1 MNTTEFSL
9 QFDIYYNSIAS
20 NQAPPVDEYEKSVF
34 LTNAQRDLIVDIYS
48 GRIKVMSFES
58 TEEARRYLAPLV
70 VNMKYEDLVRDEN
83 ISYRPYKLFQREV
96 EVEGQPSTED
106 YFPKDICYIVMEYAN
121 LSGDECLKDERIEVI
136 PITHDEL
143 LRTLKNPFRGMTDRR
158 VLRVDENNLLYLYS
172 KKDLKSYNI
181 VYVKNP
187 SPIIVADLSVYGQQA
202 TVDGIQAVTECQLP
216 EIFHREI
223 LNRAVLAAKQAYTN
237 VQQSNS

>member
-48 GRIKVMSFES
+48 GRINTMSFES
-58 TEEARRYLAPLV
+58 TEEARRYLANLV
-70 VNMKYEDLVRDEN
+70 ITKTITEL
-83 ISYRPYKLFQREV
+83 QREGSNTTDPYV
-96 EVEGQPSTED
+96 ISD
-106 YFPKDICYIVMEYAN
+106 LNFKSDISYIVMEYAT
-121 LSGDECLKDERIEVI
+121 LSDENACLKYAKLEVI

-143 LRTLKNPFRGMTDRR
+143 LRTLNNPFRGMTDRR
-158 VLRVDENNLLYLYS
+158 VLRVDENDNISLYS
-172 KKDLKSYNI
+172 KQELCSYNI

-187 SPIIVADLSVYGQQA
+187 SPIILEDLSIYGEQA
-202 TVDGIQAVTECQLP
+202 TVDGIQDVTQCHLP

-223 LNRAVLAAKQAYTN
+223 LNRAVIAAKQAYTN
-237 VQQSNS
+237 VQQANS

>member
-70 VNMKYEDLVRDEN
+70 VNIKYEDLVRDEN
-83 ISYRPYKLFQREV
+83 ISYHPYKLFQHEV
-96 EVEGQPSTED
+96 EVEGQVSIED

-121 LSGDECLKDERIEVI
+121 LLGNECLKDERIEVI

-187 SPIIVADLSVYGQQA
+187 SPIIVVDLSIYGPQA
-202 TVDGIQAVTECQLP
+202 TVDGKQIVTECQLP

>member
-20 NQAPPVDEYEKSVF
+20 NQAPSVDEYEKSVF

-58 TEEARRYLAPLV
+58 TEEARRYLANLITT
-70 VNMKYEDLVRDEN
+70 KKITDLQRAGSKTTDPYV
-83 ISYRPYKLFQREV
+83 ISDLNFK
-96 EVEGQPSTED
+96 S
-106 YFPKDICYIVMEYAN
+106 DICYIVMEYAT
-121 LSGDECLKDERIEVI
+121 LSDDKACLGDAKLEVI

-143 LRTLKNPFRGMTDRR
+143 LRTLNNPFRGMTDRR
-158 VLRVDENNLLYLYS
+158 ILRVDEDDNISLYS
-172 KKDLKSYNI
+172 KQALGSYNI

-187 SPIIVADLSVYGQQA
+187 SPIIVANLTELYGQDA
-202 TVDGIQAVTECQLP
+202 TIDGVSVETQCNLP

-237 VQQSNS
+237 VQQANS

>member
-70 VNMKYEDLVRDEN
+70 VNIKYEDLVRDEN
-83 ISYRPYKLFQREV
+83 ISYHPYKLFQHEV
-96 EVEGQPSTED
+96 QVEGQSVVED

-187 SPIIVADLSVYGQQA
+187 SPIIVADLSVYGPQA
-202 TVDGIQAVTECQLP
+202 TVEGKQIVTECQLP